1 MPQPAPPERARLGLV
16 FLAVLLLW
24 LVGTATYALAQT
36 QAPPDSLLPGTAPV
50 DTSKGA
56 PAAPDSLIHQA
67 VAPAA
72 ADSLV
77 HQTVAPDSLA
87 QVPVTPDTLL
97 QAPATSDSTRK
108 AAAQPAP
115 GAPPAGKAGK
125 PFEQIPL
132 ATNYGESH
140 MGSNLAIAGGV
151 ALIGVSF
158 VLGHAANDTYDA
170 YLRETDPQQ
179 IDELYDRTVLLDR
192 GASGTLLLGEA
203 LVCAG
208 LYGRFLRH
216 PPNAVMAFR
225 LEPGRCAVSYRF

>member
-1 MPQPAPPERARLGLV
+1 M
-16 FLAVLLLW
+16 
-24 LVGTATYALAQT
+24 
-36 QAPPDSLLPGTAPV
+36 
-50 DTSKGA
+50 
-56 PAAPDSLIHQA
+56 
-67 VAPAA
+67 
-72 ADSLV
+72 
-77 HQTVAPDSLA
+77 
-87 QVPVTPDTLL
+87 TPDTLL
-97 QAPATSDSTRK
+97 QAPATTDSTRK
-108 AAAQPAP
+108 AAAQPAA
-115 GAPPAGKAGK
+115 APPAGKAGK

-158 VLGHAANDTYDA
+158 VLGHEATNTYDA

-203 LVCAG
+203 LVCVG

>member
-16 FLAVLLLW
+16 LLAVLLLW
-24 LVGTATYALAQT
+24 LVGTASYALAQT
-36 QAPPDSLLPGTAPV
+36 QAPPDSLLPRTAPV

-56 PAAPDSLIHQA
+56 PAAPDSLVHQA
-67 VAPAA
+67 AAPAA
-72 ADSLV
+72 TDSLV
-77 HQTVAPDSLA
+77 HPATAPDSLA
-87 QVPVTPDTLL
+87 QVPVKPDTLL
-97 QAPATSDSTRK
+97 QAPATTDSTRK
-108 AAAQPAP
+108 ATAQPAP
-115 GAPPAGKAGK
+115 GAPPSGKAGK

-140 MGSNLAIAGGV
+140 MGSNLAIVGGA

-158 VLGHAANDTYDA
+158 VLGHEANNTYDA

-203 LVCAG
+203 LVCVG
-208 LYGRFLRH
+208 LYSRFLRH